1 LDNKR
6 LLDPIGLKIL
16 GALQAD
22 ARLSFAELGRTVNL
36 SPPAVAE
43 RVRRMEEAGII
54 NGYHA
59 EVNLK
64 EIGLPV
70 AAFIRIQVST
80 EKYPRLIALARKLP
94 EVLECHHVSG
104 SDSFILKVA
113 VPSIS
118 HLEEVIGRLSV
129 YGSTMTSIVLS
140 SPVRKHEV
148 EGAVHHRDTEGA
160 QR

>member
-1 LDNKR
+1 MDNKK
-6 LLDPIGLKIL
+6 LLDTIGRKIL

-54 NGYHA
+54 TGYHA
-59 EVNLK
+59 AVNLE

-70 AAFIRIQVST
+70 AAFVRMQVPA
-80 EKYPRLIALARKLP
+80 ERYPRLIALATKLP

-104 SDSFILKVA
+104 SDSFILKVV
-113 VPSIS
+113 VPSIP
-118 HLEEVIGRLSV
+118 HLEELISRLSA

-148 EGAVHHRDTEGA
+148 EGADDRALSG
-160 QR
+160 